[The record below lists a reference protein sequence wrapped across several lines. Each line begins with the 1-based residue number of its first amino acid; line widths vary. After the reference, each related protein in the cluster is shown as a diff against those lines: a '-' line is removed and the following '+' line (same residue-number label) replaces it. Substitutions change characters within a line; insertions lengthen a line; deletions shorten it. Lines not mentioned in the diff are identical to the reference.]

1 MPRLKTVTI
10 DLSNTCTL
18 ECEKCRRQTYRS
30 ENHPPGGLR
39 GKNMSLDDFDKVIEY
54 FENILK

>member
-39 GKNMSLDDFDKVIEY
+39 GKNMSLDDFDKVIE
-54 FENILK
+54 